1 MTKHRIKLG
10 LIAVMLLSIASGAS
24 GSAFRAK
31 AYPELLK
38 KAGKFGAKDC
48 LFCHKREQG
57 GEGWNA
63 RGQWLLDE
71 KERRKS
77 DAVDVDWLEDYK
89 EPDKEKKKEGG
100 TEHGR

>member
-1 MTKHRIKLG
+1 MTKQSIKLG
-10 LIAVMLLSIASGAS
+10 LSIALLISIASGLS
-24 GSAFRAK
+24 FRAK
-31 AYPELLK
+31 ADPELLK

-89 EPDKEKKKEGG
+89 EKEPEKEKKKE
-100 TEHGR
+100 RN

>member
-1 MTKHRIKLG
+1 MTKQSIKLG
-10 LIAVMLLSIASGAS
+10 LIFVALILVAS
-24 GSAFRAK
+24 GSAFRAT

-38 KAGKFGAKDC
+38 KAERFGAKDC
-48 LFCHKREQG
+48 LFCHKQEQG

-71 KERRKS
+71 KEKRKS

-89 EPDKEKKKEGG
+89 EPEKEKKKEGG
-100 TEHGR
+100 TERVR